1 MTRGAN
7 YGADMGQHV
16 LPGNPPVEINL
27 KRSGRARRISL
38 RVSALDGRVTLT
50 LPRGVSEKT
59 GLAFARE
66 KADWL
71 RRNAARHGEVQQVTA
86 GMTLPVEGVP
96 LIVTPGGGRSVVIDG
111 DRIMVPGD
119 PDRLPARLSGYL
131 KTLARDRLAAA
142 SDHYAAR
149 LGRDYSRITLRD
161 TRSRWGSCSADG
173 ALSFSWRLVMAP
185 PAVLN
190 YVAAHEV
197 AHLAEMNH
205 SDRFWSQVE
214 AIHGPYRALRDWLRT
229 DGPALHRIRF
239 DPT

>member
-1 MTRGAN
+1 
-7 YGADMGQHV
+7 MGQHV

-50 LPRGVSEKT
+50 LPRGVSERQ
-59 GLAFARE
+59 GLAFAAE

-71 RRNAARHGEVQQVTA
+71 RHNATRHGDVRHVAE
-86 GMTLPVEGVP
+86 GLSLPVEGVP
-96 LIVTPGGGRSVVIDG
+96 RIVATGTGRSVRVEDG
-111 DRIMVPGD
+111 KIIVPGD

-149 LGRDYSRITLRD
+149 LGRDYTRLTLRD

-173 ALSFSWRLVMAP
+173 ALSYSWRLILAP
-185 PAVLN
+185 PAILN

-205 SDRFWSQVE
+205 SDRFWSTVE
-214 AIHGPYRALRDWLRT
+214 RIHGPYRAERGWLRT
-229 DGPALHRIRF
+229 DGATLHRYRF
-239 DPT
+239 DTA